1 MQTRKYIKIKKLWF
15 GLKMDF
21 VKYKNE
27 LAEDKGL
34 KEAQRMDCRFIF
46 VLKGHY
52 IEIKL

>member
-15 GLKMDF
+15 GLKMGF
-21 VKYKNE
+21 AK
-27 LAEDKGL
+27 DKGL